1 MNLSFYKKMIT
12 VKERAKRIQDILTL
26 CLAEAYSTALN
37 NQIGE
42 RWFSDF
48 KKLEIEESHPII
60 GDLQKTIY
68 DCDFQALLKILYYRS
83 SYCDKILWYYEAS
96 HLVNSGNK
104 KTPFQRAIARLLNDY
119 RNELDAHLS
128 AGKIYELS
136 KHRSDSFFFGYED
149 AIRDMVGLAGVFTS
163 VTDENGKTYYSKIL
177 KLAKIKKPSHYD
189 MVYRHNSD
197 SSAVYP
203 SDSNQYSLR
212 QSYCGKLIY
221 SFTNQ
226 EYPLIGDRFVIGKD
240 YDNTDFFICSE
251 FVSRK
256 HAIISNINNAV
267 YLCDCGSTNGT
278 FINGRRLDPG
288 QNVLLTD
295 GTRIIFADMEY
306 IYSR

>member
-1 MNLSFYKKMIT
+1 MIT

-26 CLAEAYSTALN
+26 CLAGAYGDALN
-37 NQIGE
+37 SQIGE

-60 GDLQKTIY
+60 GDSQKTIY

-83 SYCDKILWYYEAS
+83 SYCDKILWYYDAS

-104 KTPFQRAIARLLNDY
+104 KSPFQRAIARLLNDY
-119 RNELDAHLS
+119 RNDLDAHLS

-136 KHRSDSFFFGYED
+136 VHRSNSFFFGFED
-149 AIRDMVGLAGVFTS
+149 AIRDMVGLAGVFAS
-163 VTDENGKTYYSKIL
+163 VTDENGKSYYSKIL
-177 KLAKIKKPSHYD
+177 KLARIKKPSHYD
-189 MVYRHNSD
+189 VLYGVRRD
-197 SSAVYP
+197 PDPAVFYP
-203 SDSNQYSLR
+203 SGADQYSLR

-226 EYPLIGDRFVIGKD
+226 EYPLIGDRFVIGRD
-240 YDNTDFFICSE
+240 FDNTDIFICSE
-251 FVSRK
+251 FVSRR
-256 HAIISNINNAV
+256 HALISSVDNAV
-267 YLCDCGSTNGT
+267 YLCDCGSINGT
-278 FINGRRLDPG
+278 FINGRRIDPG